1 MQHYLSLRDV
11 LIRNVSGSHDQR
23 VPANTPTPVVEVLHS
38 AALAAGCVPCAEDG
52 ALGPEAAVPRTK
64 AEVEPDVK
72 PDESDAPAY
81 TLDDVKGCIEE
92 LIARNTRTDF
102 NATGRPKVN
111 AVAKLL
117 GFKPSADEINQAW
130 ERVETE

>member
-1 MQHYLSLRDV
+1 M
-11 LIRNVSGSHDQR
+11 
-23 VPANTPTPVVEVLHS
+23 EVLHS
-38 AALAAGCVPCAEDG
+38 AALAAGCVPCAGDG
-52 ALGPEAAVPRTK
+52 APGSPAAVPSTK
-64 AEVEPDVK
+64 TEVESGVK
-72 PDESDAPAY
+72 ADESDAPAY

-130 ERVETE
+130 ELVETE